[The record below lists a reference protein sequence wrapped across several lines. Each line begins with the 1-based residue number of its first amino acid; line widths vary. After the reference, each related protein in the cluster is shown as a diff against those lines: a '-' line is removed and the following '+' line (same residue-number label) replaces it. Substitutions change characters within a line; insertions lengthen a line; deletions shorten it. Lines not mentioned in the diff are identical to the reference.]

1 MSLFDIIIKIKY
13 KILND
18 EKSVLMKMNVFDQ
31 NKPRKI
37 NSKNNIFAEFLQKSG
52 LYDEIEITK
61 DNIFHLIDLIDGKVK
76 IDEFCPSCKEKRV
89 FEAKP
94 IIFYKYLEQENLH
107 IPNSLAEELEFL
119 QQLGIS
125 KTIKT
130 EDGSTTPLWDW
141 TNWQVEEDCRLM
153 VFRFSCSMDES
164 HKLDY
169 IVVTDGYKF
178 KKVGQFPSVADLS
191 FPELKE
197 YNKIL
202 SKDDLK
208 EFRRAIGLFAQGIG
222 VGSFVYLRRIF
233 ERIIDTAKG
242 KAISDGVFDEQT
254 YKDAHVDERIK
265 MLANYLPKT
274 LVESPVFYGIVSKGI
289 HELSEQECID
299 YFPVLRDFIFMIL
312 RQWEQIRKEEEAE
325 KQLKASLSKIAN
337 NIKQSE

>member
-1 MSLFDIIIKIKY
+1 MSLYDIIIKIKY

-18 EKSVLMKMNVFDQ
+18 EKSVLMKMNLFDQ

-37 NSKNNIFAEFLQKSG
+37 KSKNNIFAEFLQKSG

-107 IPNSLAEELEFL
+107 IPKSLAAELEFL
-119 QQLGIS
+119 QKLGIS
-125 KTIKT
+125 KTITT
-130 EDGSTTPLWDW
+130 ENGFSTSLWNW
-141 TNWQVEEDCRLM
+141 TSWQVEEDCRLM

-169 IVVTDGYKF
+169 VVLTDDYKF

-208 EFRRAIGLFAQGIG
+208 EFRRAIGLHAQGIG
-222 VGSFVYLRRIF
+222 IGSYVYLRRIF

-242 KAISDGVFDEQT
+242 KAISDGTIDEQT
-254 YKDAHVDERIK
+254 YKDSRVDARIK
-265 MLANYLPKT
+265 MLANYLPKA
-274 LVESPVFYGIVSKGI
+274 LVDNPAFYGIVSKGI
-289 HELSEQECID
+289 HELSEEECIL
-299 YFPVLRDFIFMIL
+299 YFPVLKDFIFMIL
-312 RQWEQIRKEEEAE
+312 RQWEQIRKDEEAT
-325 KQLKASLSKIAN
+325 KQLQASLSKIAG
-337 NIKQSE
+337 NIK

>member
-1 MSLFDIIIKIKY
+1 
-13 KILND
+13 
-18 EKSVLMKMNVFDQ
+18 MNVFDQ

-61 DNIFHLIDLIDGKVK
+61 DNIFHLIDLIDGKAK

-94 IIFYKYLEQENLH
+94 IIFYKYLERENLH
-107 IPNSLAEELEFL
+107 VPSSLAEELEFL
-119 QQLGIS
+119 QQIGIS
-125 KTIKT
+125 KTITK
-130 EDGSTTPLWDW
+130 EDGSSISLWNW
-141 TNWQVEEDCRLM
+141 SNWQIEEDCRLM

-169 IVVTDGYKF
+169 VVLTDGYKF

-208 EFRRAIGLFAQGIG
+208 EFKRAIGLHAQGIG
-222 VGSFVYLRRIF
+222 VGSYVYLRRIF

-242 KAISDGVFDEQT
+242 RAISEGTIDEQT
-254 YKDAHVDERIK
+254 YKDSRVDERIK
-265 MLANYLPKT
+265 MLANYLPKA
-274 LVESPVFYGIVSKGI
+274 LVDNPVFYGIVSKGI
-289 HELSEQECID
+289 HELSEEDCIL
-299 YFPVLRDFIFMIL
+299 YFPVLKDFIFMIL
-312 RQWEQIRKEEEAE
+312 RQWEQIRKDEEAT
-325 KQLKASLSKIAN
+325 KQLQASLSKIAG
-337 NIKQSE
+337 NIK

>member
-18 EKSVLMKMNVFDQ
+18 EKSVFMKMNVFDQ

-61 DNIFHLIDLIDGKVK
+61 DNIFHLIDLIGGKVK
-76 IDEFCPSCKEKRV
+76 IDEFCSSCGEKRI
-89 FEAKP
+89 FNMEP
-94 IIFYKYLEQENLH
+94 IKYYEYS
-107 IPNSLAEELEFL
+107 PNHHGMISISLADELEGL
-119 QQLGIS
+119 QQCGIS

-130 EDGSTTPLWDW
+130 EDGSSTSLWDW
-141 TNWQVEEDCRLM
+141 TNWQVEENCRLL

-254 YKDAHVDERIK
+254 YKEAHVDERIK